1 MEISRKRCYYYASV
15 THYAMKFVRA
25 IYALIV
31 LAGIAYAFVEL
42 RGPNGI
48 AGLMEKR
55 RQVHEYEVTNEQL
68 HRDIEQKQQR
78 IQRLEND
85 PEQQEIEIRQR
96 LKFAGPGE
104 KIYIIDDKKK

>member
-1 MEISRKRCYYYASV
+1 MRLSSYAV
-15 THYAMKFVRA
+15 QTEF
-25 IYALIV
+25 
-31 LAGIAYAFVEL
+31 
-42 RGPNGI
+42 P
-48 AGLMEKR
+48 GLLDKR

-68 HRDIEQKQQR
+68 HREIEQKQER
-78 IQRLEND
+78 IQRLQND